1 MKKITFSQWVAKDL
15 QRKVFGSWSI
25 NSGLKQSI
33 KQKHILYKNTY
44 SIKQKKTKLFTN
56 YIKTN

>member
-1 MKKITFSQWVAKDL
+1 MKKITFSQGVAKDL

-33 KQKHILYKNTY
+33 KQKHIYIKNTLNRRKQNCLQ
-44 SIKQKKTKLFTN
+44 IK
-56 YIKTN
+56 